1 MEWRERK
8 DRRERACD
16 CGAVRG
22 RSAGGSGIRVGRLL
36 TTHSPTHSPTL
47 TGPPTPRPPQRSL
60 NADEVQDE
68 SWLSSSFIDLILS
81 RFAR

>member
-1 MEWRERK
+1 MEGRREARERE
-8 DRRERACD
+8 RERESTRANAAIYRARVLA
-16 CGAVRG
+16 GAVFM
-22 RSAGGSGIRVGRLL
+22 GGP
-36 TTHSPTHSPTL
+36 TTHNSTSPTTN
-47 TGPPTPRPPQRSL
+47 PPTQRSL